1 MYQEQA
7 STSTFTPPMR
17 SSLLVAAAVAFLA
30 APAAAQKAKWTQI
43 GTTSSGN
50 PVYVDQ
56 KTVKKSG
63 DHVDA
68 TIRVVFVKPVETP
81 KGVWMS
87 SRISGT
93 FDCTARKL
101 ANRESVYFGDRAEAK
116 VVERKVN
123 KIPGYS
129 VVLGGSL
136 GAIALDHLC
145 KAK

>member
-1 MYQEQA
+1 MRSTLLVVALLAITA
-7 STSTFTPPMR
+7 ST
-17 SSLLVAAAVAFLA
+17 
-30 APAAAQKAKWTQI
+30 AAAQKSRWTQI

-50 PVYVDQ
+50 PVYVDL
-56 KTVKKSG
+56 KTVKRTS
-63 DHVDA
+63 DRVDA

-87 SRISGT
+87 SRITGT

-101 ANRESVYFGDRAEAK
+101 ANKESVYFGDKAEKK

-145 KAK
+145 RSK

>member
-1 MYQEQA
+1 
-7 STSTFTPPMR
+7 MR
-17 SSLLVAAAVAFLA
+17 SKLLAAALALLSA
-30 APAAAQKAKWTQI
+30 APAVAQKARWTQI

-50 PVYVDQ
+50 PVYVDP
-56 KTVKKSG
+56 KTVKKTG

-87 SRISGT
+87 SRITGT

-101 ANRESVYFGDRAEAK
+101 ANRESVYFGDKAETK